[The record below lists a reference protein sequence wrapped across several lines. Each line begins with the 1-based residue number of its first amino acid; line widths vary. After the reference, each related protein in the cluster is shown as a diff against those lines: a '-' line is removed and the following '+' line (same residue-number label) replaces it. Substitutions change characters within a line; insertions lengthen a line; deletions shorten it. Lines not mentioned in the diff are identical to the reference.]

1 MSNVVKLSTVEL
13 YNNHCRHSQN
23 IYYMF
28 TNVQRKYV
36 TRKFNS

>member
-1 MSNVVKLSTVEL
+1 MSNVVKLSTIEF

-23 IYYMF
+23 IYMF

-36 TRKFNS
+36 TRIFNS